1 MAAQEQIDR
10 LLRRVESRAAA
21 REELGD
27 IVRGAFGTAAI
38 VAGIVGLLLAVLIGA
53 IVFATVM
60 NIWAP

>member
-1 MAAQEQIDR
+1 MAAQGQIDR
-10 LLRRVESRAAA
+10 LLRRVESRALV

-27 IVRGAFGTAAI
+27 IVRGVFGTAAI

-60 NIWAP
+60 NAWAP